1 MATKQFN
8 LRLRDGLDRLV
19 RVRAAELGVD
29 PRDVVEDALIAAYGF
44 RRDASAITAG
54 QLPLPVE
61 ASAPPALASP
71 PNGAPE
77 VVSEAPTGGCP
88 ECGGEWITLDD
99 RTFCTDCQRARA

>member
-44 RRDASAITAG
+44 QRDASAIDAG
-54 QLPLPVE
+54 QLPLI
-61 ASAPPALASP
+61 ASAPPAPASP

-88 ECGGEWITLDD
+88 ECGGDWRSVDGGATWA
-99 RTFCTDCQRARA
+99 CGDCGVPRG